1 MLYRRTSINCPI
13 LSPLEE
19 LFCLRQEGEGKEKEK
34 KQAQRS
40 TADAIDLQLDLAS
53 NRATSLQAP
62 GASDVRGTRTVNL
75 RKLGGAWQADPEEP
89 LNPSNESSAAS
100 RR

>member
-1 MLYRRTSINCPI
+1 MLEC
-13 LSPLEE
+13 
-19 LFCLRQEGEGKEKEK
+19 FD
-34 KQAQRS
+34 AQLDLANTADDIRAMVQKYAAPRS